1 MPRLPRIVLPGCA
14 HHVTQRGVRRQK
26 VFFADADYRLYLAL
40 LARRATPAGVEVLA
54 YCLMPNHV
62 HLLVVPATAEALARL
77 FRSLHSHYAE
87 LVNAREGWTG
97 HLWQQRFQSFP
108 MDARHLRAALFYV
121 LLNPVRAGLVE
132 EATSWAWSSAR
143 AHAGFGRDPVLGS
156 RALPFSPRHD
166 DGLLATALTSLRA
179 ASRLSRPLGSASFLE
194 EIELRLGRTLPRP
207 WREDASASPGPS
219 FDPGGRPEG
228 PRFSSPAPEPS
239 PT

>member
-1 MPRLPRIVLPGCA
+1 MPRPRIAIPGIPY
-14 HHVTQRGVRRQK
+14 HVTQRGTRRQLT
-26 VFFADADYRLYLAL
+26 FFCHEDYERYL
-40 LARRATPAGVEVLA
+40 EVLAQETRKHRLEVWA

-108 MDARHLRAALFYV
+108 MDARHLRAALSYV

-194 EIELRLGRTLPRP
+194 EIELRLGRTLPRH

-219 FDPGGRPEG
+219 SDPGGRPEG

-239 PT
+239 PA